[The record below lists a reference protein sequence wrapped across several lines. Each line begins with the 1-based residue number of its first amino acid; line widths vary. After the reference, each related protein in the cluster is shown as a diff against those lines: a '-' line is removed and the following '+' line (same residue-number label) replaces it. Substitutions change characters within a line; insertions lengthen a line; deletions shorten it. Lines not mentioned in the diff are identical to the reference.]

1 VLLEALISQ
10 NQEGSNNTP
19 AISNI
24 MSTNNTMFDS
34 ASFVINCFFK
44 KQEQKTI
51 ISQLQKGL
59 NEDDVRIL
67 RVLERVTDGVTYED
81 LNKIKSFL
89 IVQINLLSSSPNS
102 YSVAVNVL
110 FAISKSLAKISVSD
124 NVNVKGKK

>member
-1 VLLEALISQ
+1 
-10 NQEGSNNTP
+10 
-19 AISNI
+19 
-24 MSTNNTMFDS
+24 MFNS

-44 KQEQKTI
+44 KQEQKLLMDEG
-51 ISQLQKGL
+51 SGL

-89 IVQINLLSSSPNS
+89 IVQINLLSSSPNA

-110 FAISKSLAKISVSD
+110 YAISKSIAKISFRD
-124 NVNVKGKK
+124 NSSVKGKRNRAVFVI